1 MMSQYNSGLT
11 WSCVCKWC
19 MPAKK
24 HVISQIRCQ
33 LPIWNY
39 SWRVSNM
46 SLESGL
52 ILSWTS
58 SMMAGEA
65 PWSTLYAGWAI
76 WICDVSGR
84 HWKYDVWPRIRMV
97 CWTMLESICGWY
109 NEWTNFE
116 FAMHPLLEVPPSS
129 AILPSGTATGNVQ
142 VESVRTWCRYR
153 MVTSTSSIPIA
164 LWNPER
170 DTMFIQLLHPML
182 QFAWLIDYSSLMGC
196 QCEPYNL
203 HSGTPTHG
211 HSIVN
216 RCTHKVRTQ
225 VCQCRRCA
233 WTHFELNI
241 HEAHTCKSNIAQL
254 PYSNPTC
261 SVLAIDFP

>member
-1 MMSQYNSGLT
+1 MFDPASAWFVGQCWGRFPVDTMSEQ
-11 WSCVCKWC
+11 
-19 MPAKK
+19 
-24 HVISQIRCQ
+24 IS
-33 LPIWNY
+33 
-39 SWRVSNM
+39 
-46 SLESGL
+46 SLQCIHFSK
-52 ILSWTS
+52 I
-58 SMMAGEA
+58 
-65 PWSTLYAGWAI
+65 
-76 WICDVSGR
+76 
-84 HWKYDVWPRIRMV
+84 
-97 CWTMLESICGWY
+97 
-109 NEWTNFE
+109 
-116 FAMHPLLEVPPSS
+116 PPSS
-129 AILPSGTATGNVQ
+129 AVLRSGTATGNVQ

-182 QFAWLIDYSSLMGC
+182 QFAWFIDYSSLMGC

-233 WTHFELNI
+233 
-241 HEAHTCKSNIAQL
+241 
-254 PYSNPTC
+254 
-261 SVLAIDFP
+261 